1 MTSTSEQRDDD
12 VIVVTDEN
20 IVSPDEAR
28 TDETGLA
35 EARHR
40 AGYDMAGTDAADT
53 DELAGDDPGA
63 GELTHDDTR
72 DRSRSAFA
80 MPGGTPASDE
90 TVADETVTGEPV
102 TDETGEPVTDETGEP
117 VTDETGEPVAGET
130 GETVP
135 DDTTAGE
142 MAASESLAEEPV
154 TDEPLAADELVIADE
169 TVITD
174 ETPAAAAPAATTP
187 AASEPAAGP
196 AGPAAAATGP
206 AAGAGVAGDDP
217 WPGIQARFVDDPRSA
232 VEQAAEVT
240 TGALTAL
247 MASARN
253 REQSLR
259 DGWQANAT
267 GTEELRTSLRDY
279 RELAQR
285 LSGLASQL

>member
-1 MTSTSEQRDDD
+1 MSYVTSTSEQRDDD

-35 EARHR
+35 EGQHR
-40 AGYDMAGTDAADT
+40 AGTDMTGTDAADT

-63 GELTHDDTR
+63 GELTHDDDTR

-90 TVADETVTGEPV
+90 TVADET
-102 TDETGEPVTDETGEP
+102 VTDETGEP

-154 TDEPLAADELVIADE
+154 TDEPLAADEP
-169 TVITD
+169 VITD

-196 AGPAAAATGP
+196 AGSAAAATGP

>member
-1 MTSTSEQRDDD
+1 VSYVTSTSEQRDDD

-90 TVADETVTGEPV
+90 TVADETV
-102 TDETGEPVTDETGEP
+102 TGEP